1 MKKICFSDKFG
12 LTALVLSGQ
21 KTMTRRIIPE
31 QLQQDMVKAR
41 GVVKRCTTEVMGLEM
56 NDEEIGQA
64 IDHACTLFS
73 LYEVG
78 ETVAI
83 AQPLRDMG
91 YDPNDRSDGH
101 VFGLKHA
108 VAWRN
113 KLFVSAKECR
123 HFIRITGL
131 HIERLQDISDND
143 IMKEGIR
150 VYEGIGGYGFSYDRL
165 VGKQNDEP
173 VYKTE
178 IFYSRR
184 EAFASLID
192 AVSGKGTWNS
202 NPYVFV
208 YEFQLTK

>member
-21 KTMTRRIIPE
+21 KTMTRRIAPKE
-31 QLQQDMVKAR
+31 VQMYRDKAER
-41 GVVKRCTTEVMGLEM
+41 IVRMTLEKETV
-56 NDEEIGQA
+56 EEAANLASIA
-64 IDHACTLFS
+64 
-73 LYEVG
+73 LYAPYRAG

-83 AQPLRDMG
+83 AQPLSEMG
-91 YDPNDRSDGH
+91 YDPNDRSNGH
-101 VFGLKHA
+101 VFGLKNTA
-108 VAWRN
+108 AWRN

-123 HFIRITGL
+123 HFVRITGL
-131 HIERLQDISDND
+131 HIERLQSISDDD

-165 VGKQNDEP
+165 IGKQNGEP
-173 VYKTE
+173 VYKAE

-202 NPYVFV
+202 NPYVFA